1 MFSGIIEAQGRV
13 LQALE
18 QNGLV
23 RIHVERPSSFDDIK
37 LGDSIATNGVCLT
50 VEKFEPHFMQFAL
63 GAETLQITGWSAATL
78 QNSEVNLERSMRLG
92 ERIHGH
98 LVSGHV
104 DAMGEVKQIHQD
116 GGSLFL
122 DVKVPAVLRPYLWK
136 KGSWAMNGVSLTVN
150 SFVDDSVQVCLI
162 PETLKRTN
170 LGLLQLGD
178 KVTVEIDTIA
188 RGLIHSL
195 QIQLAERLKENS

>member
-1 MFSGIIEAQGRV
+1 MFSGIIEAKGLV
-13 LQALE
+13 LQVLP
-18 QNGLV
+18 QSGFVQL
-23 RIHVERPSSFDDIK
+23 IIERPSSFDDIK

-50 VEKFEPHFMQFAL
+50 VEKLDANSLQFAL
-63 GAETLQITGWSAATL
+63 GAETLQVTGWSVATL
-78 QNSEVNLERSMRLG
+78 QNSVVNLERSMRLG
-92 ERIHGH
+92 DRIHGH

-104 DAMGEVKQIHQD
+104 DAMGEIVKTHEA
-116 GGSLFL
+116 GGCLFL
-122 DVKVPAVLRPYLWK
+122 DVQVPAALRPYLWK

-150 SFVDDSVQVCLI
+150 SFVNDTVQVCLI

-170 LGLLQLGD
+170 LGLLKSGD

-195 QIQLAERLKENS
+195 QMQLAERLKENS